1 MQDDF
6 EFADNTATHR
16 FELRQAGGVAAFA
29 DYRLRDGVVCI
40 THTEVQPGH
49 EGQGVG
55 SRLAAAALDDVKR
68 RGLKVEPACAF
79 IARYIERH
87 PEYRPLVAAAS

>member
-6 EFADNTATHR
+6 EFADNTASHR
-16 FELRQAGGVAAFA
+16 FELRQGGSVAAFA
-29 DYRLRDGVVCI
+29 DYRLQDGVVCF
-40 THTEVQPGH
+40 THTEVQPRH

-55 SRLAAAALDDVKR
+55 SRLAAAALDDVKK
-68 RGLKVEPACAF
+68 RGLQVEPACAF

-87 PEYRPLVAAAS
+87 PEYQPLVAAGS